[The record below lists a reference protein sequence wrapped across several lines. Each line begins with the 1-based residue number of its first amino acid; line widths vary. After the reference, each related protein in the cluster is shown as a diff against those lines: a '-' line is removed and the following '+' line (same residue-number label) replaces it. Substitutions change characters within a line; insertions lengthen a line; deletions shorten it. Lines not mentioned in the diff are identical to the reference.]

1 MITKSPPRART
12 RSRALT
18 PEAEAALAARIRTGD
33 GSAREALILANIG
46 LAVEIARRFRSP
58 GMATDDLLQ
67 EAMLGLVRAADRFD
81 PETHRCR
88 FSSYAVHWIK
98 KYIHRAL
105 IENRSLVR
113 IPSYLYRLG
122 KKIERLEA
130 EARCAGDPDAGKVAS
145 GLGIDPRRAEY
156 LARAMIRPIATGADP
171 DGDGMPL
178 EQLAADDDPADREEE
193 RAEAVA
199 SVYAALDRLTPF
211 EAWVIRCRFGLADE
225 HDLLRTSRP
234 SPPPAVSPEDR
245 ETDEAQ
251 KPDGDEVYER
261 GGMSYAWVGR
271 ACGLSGRQVRRVEYL
286 AMQKLRAY
294 LDP

>member
-1 MITKSPPRART
+1 MITKSSPRART
-12 RSRALT
+12 RPRALT
-18 PEAEAALAARIRTGD
+18 PEAEAALAARVRTGD
-33 GSAREALILANIG
+33 SSAREALILANLG

-67 EAMLGLVRAADRFD
+67 EAKLGLVRAADRFD

-88 FSSYAVHWIK
+88 FSSYAVHWIR

-105 IENRSLVR
+105 VENRSLVR
-113 IPSYLYRLG
+113 VPSYLYRLG
-122 KKIERLEA
+122 KRIERLEA
-130 EARCAGDPDAGKVAS
+130 EARCAGDSGAGNVAS

-156 LARAMIRPIATGADP
+156 LVRAMLRPIATGADP
-171 DGDGMPL
+171 DGGGIPL
-178 EQLAADDDPADREEE
+178 EQLAADAPADREEE

-199 SVYAALDRLTPF
+199 SLYAALDRLTPF
-211 EAWVIRCRFGLADE
+211 EAWVIRCRFGMADE

-234 SPPPAVSPEDR
+234 PTRPAVSPADQ

-251 KPDGDEVYER
+251 DPDDDKAHER
-261 GGMSYAWVGR
+261 GGMSYVWVGR
-271 ACGLSGRQVRRVEYL
+271 ACGLNGRQVRRVEYL